1 MGIVKFCKN
10 FSPEPVD
17 QFEMGA
23 KNAYFDGSYYWEC
36 CIGTHNTTTEWDFY
50 GYFWKYMT
58 NTLLSPHIIQGRS
71 NSDAKLQIIFDSD
84 TQRRYSKMAQCIAR
98 SADSSRM
105 RSSNRIRFSWTIER
119 LNYYFESIGYESLDN
134 TNLYVSSEEFFKM
147 VSIVMAPEDTD
158 DLIDKSFFGDNNG
171 MITILSNGKQ
181 ISISDM
187 LIYSGDTDFLSF
199 SPHCTQVAVLNYEN
213 VVEVKKKFFFC
224 SIYIF

>member
-1 MGIVKFCKN
+1 
-10 FSPEPVD
+10 
-17 QFEMGA
+17 
-23 KNAYFDGSYYWEC
+23 
-36 CIGTHNTTTEWDFY
+36 
-50 GYFWKYMT
+50 
-58 NTLLSPHIIQGRS
+58 
-71 NSDAKLQIIFDSD
+71 
-84 TQRRYSKMAQCIAR
+84 
-98 SADSSRM
+98 
-105 RSSNRIRFSWTIER
+105 
-119 LNYYFESIGYESLDN
+119 
-134 TNLYVSSEEFFKM
+134 
-147 VSIVMAPEDTD
+147 MAPEDTD